1 MCNMTAGSYTN
12 RNLRKEDANQCIIN
26 TPYGRGLVIRTRP
39 DDHIKEV
46 EMLEWDNQNC
56 FVKKPQQKPSM
67 MYTSVDYPS
76 VQCKVGD
83 DVVCEY
89 GRGQVTN
96 ISRVDDSKSTTL
108 KYTIELAS
116 SSWMIAGRKPVV
128 CNTCDPPRVVRK
140 HTPSEMGPH
149 EKIIHSMSYKT
160 KATKYFTEKDYDKAL
175 TSYAEAVDAVR
186 NVQHDH
192 TSTNEVRADLVVIM
206 ITCSNNAA
214 TCCIKLGKWQEAK
227 KFAQNALILADALYN
242 KKGKKIH
249 TLLNKEGTIDAKL
262 FGEWRVK
269 SYLITARA
277 YFEEGNVQEAITLLK
292 TKAKVVALKY
302 IDEINTKQLQNH
314 SKEEKASLKA
324 LTNQLKEIKR
334 LLVECS
340 NKKKAT
346 KSMEKKRAK
355 AMFGGK
361 DKIAS
366 TPQGNTS
373 HQKAKNDHTEATIAS
388 DMPNQEKI
396 EESSDDTS
404 RPVLNKAVSFSKIPE
419 VKEYEKEAEYE
430 ESDKEESSVAWYDE
444 HKEALILLAVGG
456 LSFVSILALKR
467 FIR

>member
-1 MCNMTAGSYTN
+1 MTAGSYTH
-12 RNLRKEDANQCIIN
+12 RKRQKEDDNQCIVN

-39 DDHIKEV
+39 DDDIKEV
-46 EMLEWDNQNC
+46 EMLEWDQ
-56 FVKKPQQKPSM
+56 FAKKPQQKM

-83 DVVCEY
+83 DVICEY
-89 GRGQVTN
+89 GRGRVSE
-96 ISRVDDSKSTTL
+96 ISKVDDSKPTVL
-108 KYTIELAS
+108 KYTIELNS
-116 SSWMIAGRKPVV
+116 SSWMISGRKPVV

-140 HTPSEMGPH
+140 HTPLEMNPQ
-149 EKIIHSMSYKT
+149 EKITHSKSYKT
-160 KATKYFTEKDYDKAL
+160 KATKHFTEKDYDKSLTNYAL
-175 TSYAEAVDAVR
+175 AVDAVR

-214 TCCIKLGKWQEAK
+214 TCCIKLGKWSEAK

-269 SYLITARA
+269 SHLITARA

-292 TKAKVVALKY
+292 TKAKDVAMRY
-302 IDEINTKQLQNH
+302 RDELNTKQNH
-314 SKEEKASLKA
+314 RKEEKASLKS

-346 KSMEKKRAK
+346 KSIEKKRAK

-361 DKIAS
+361 DKVAS
-366 TPQGNTS
+366 TSQESKSS
-373 HQKAKNDHTEATIAS
+373 HQKENANSNTET
-388 DMPNQEKI
+388 DMPLYGKKTMPVEV
-396 EESSDDTS
+396 ETPMEDTS
-404 RPVLNKAVSFSKIPE
+404 RPVLNKAVSFSKIPPE
-419 VKEYEKEAEYE
+419 VKEYEKEEHYE
-430 ESDKEESSVAWYDE
+430 ELDDSEDSPIAWYDE
-444 HKEALILLAVGG
+444 HKEALILVAVAG
-456 LSFVSILALKR
+456 LSVVSGMALKR